1 MRYMGALISGSGHL
15 PGTLRIQSHLAN
27 NLALLYISIQEPVT
41 VKLGDSGDIRES
53 GRDTFQYVPL
63 LPGLNSLL
71 QNPYI
76 FEEVSN

>member
-1 MRYMGALISGSGHL
+1 M
-15 PGTLRIQSHLAN
+15 QK
-27 NLALLYISIQEPVT
+27 PVT

-53 GRDTFQYVPL
+53 GVDTFQYIPL

-76 FEEVSN
+76 FEEVYYTFVVLSTNFYD

>member
-1 MRYMGALISGSGHL
+1 M
-15 PGTLRIQSHLAN
+15 
-27 NLALLYISIQEPVT
+27 T

-53 GRDTFQYVPL
+53 GIDTFQYIPL

-76 FEEVSN
+76 FEEVYYTCVVLSTNYHN

>member
-1 MRYMGALISGSGHL
+1 M
-15 PGTLRIQSHLAN
+15 
-27 NLALLYISIQEPVT
+27 T

-53 GRDTFQYVPL
+53 GIDTFQYVPL

>member
-1 MRYMGALISGSGHL
+1 M
-15 PGTLRIQSHLAN
+15 
-27 NLALLYISIQEPVT
+27 ALLLRLSLMQEPVT

-53 GRDTFQYVPL
+53 GIDTFQYIPL

-76 FEEVSN
+76 FEEVYHYTCVVLSTNYHN